1 MPATARGEIF
11 LFSFQAIL
19 NMSKN
24 VFYFCGAGEGATPSN
39 LRTSAL
45 TVASQRGSGRC
56 ASCLDIMN
64 G

>member
-11 LFSFQAIL
+11 LFSFQAIP
-19 NMSKN
+19 NMSKS
-24 VFYFCGAGEGATPSN
+24 VFISVGLERALTPSN
-39 LRTSAL
+39 LRVSAL